1 MVLTVNKALTITMIT
16 VASIIALLA
25 GLWYSNVFAF
35 TGGFPSYDYRVY
47 AIARRDGGFDVSLL
61 VKNKG
66 DADLEVHGYY
76 INGLKCHFKTFI
88 VEGDSVSE
96 VDLPVIV
103 PAGESREIVVSLRG
117 GSDCNLSFT
126 SGQIIEL
133 LLETNAPIQYRTMI
147 TLP

>member
-1 MVLTVNKALTITMIT
+1 MPFSPGSDTATSSRSRE
-16 VASIIALLA
+16 ASPRTT
-25 GLWYSNVFAF
+25 
-35 TGGFPSYDYRVY
+35 TGSTLSL
-47 AIARRDGGFDVSLL
+47 GGTAASTYLSWL
-61 VKNKG
+61 RTRG
-66 DADLEVHGYY
+66 ADLEVHGYY

-88 VEGDSVSE
+88 IEGDSVSE
-96 VDLPVIV
+96 VNLPVIV

-133 LLETNAPIQYRTMI
+133 LLETNTPIQYRTMI